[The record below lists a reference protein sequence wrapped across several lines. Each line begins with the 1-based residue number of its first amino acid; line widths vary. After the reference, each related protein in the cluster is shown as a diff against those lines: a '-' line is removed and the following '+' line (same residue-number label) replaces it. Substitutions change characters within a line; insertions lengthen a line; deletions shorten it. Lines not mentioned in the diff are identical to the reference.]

1 MTQHMSGF
9 PAGTPVP
16 GPPAPPPGTPTT
28 DERPTTQVA
37 KDEAGQVGGT
47 AAEAG
52 RQVTD
57 TTKQQA
63 GQVAEQARREARDLL
78 HEARDQVNEQA
89 KGGQQKAT
97 ESLRA
102 LADELHEMAGGE
114 RQGPASDLAAQAAD
128 RLGGV
133 AEWLDRR
140 EPGDLIGE
148 VRGLARRRPGAFL
161 LGAAVAGIVAG
172 RLTRGV
178 VDASRDTSGGSSG
191 GTGTGTGYSPGRAA
205 AYPPPD
211 LLSSGQP
218 APTTAPRPYAQPAT
232 PAAAPY
238 PYDDASATVPGDPA
252 YAQPPVGG
260 SAYPTG
266 EVPPARHALHDEPT
280 TVGEYVEEVER
291 GTVPPA
297 TRPDGP
303 R

>member
-1 MTQHMSGF
+1 MTQPTSGF
-9 PAGTPVP
+9 PAGAPVP
-16 GPPAPPPGTPTT
+16 GAYPPDPPQSQ
-28 DERPTTQVA
+28 DRPTSQVA
-37 KDEAGQVGGT
+37 RDEAGEVGSS
-47 AAEAG
+47 AAQAG
-52 RQVTD
+52 RQVAD
-57 TTKQQA
+57 TTKEQA
-63 GQVAEQARREARDLL
+63 GQVADQVRREARDLL
-78 HEARDQVNEQA
+78 HEARDQVTEQA

-114 RQGPASDLAAQAAD
+114 HRGPASDLAAQAAD
-128 RLGGV
+128 RVGGI

-266 EVPPARHALHDEPT
+266 EVPPARHALRDEPT